1 MCYHSA
7 FCILIFYIKF
17 INIHGCSRT
26 KTTNHK
32 LKSGP
37 MCQRFFLFVTEQ
49 LRERSSSR
57 SRILLLQETNR
68 LLLVASS
75 GVSQLLW
82 VQSL

>member
-1 MCYHSA
+1 
-7 FCILIFYIKF
+7 
-17 INIHGCSRT
+17 
-26 KTTNHK
+26 
-32 LKSGP
+32 

-57 SRILLLQETNR
+57 SMILLLQETNR
-68 LLLVASS
+68 LLLVTSS